1 MNNYV
6 SKVTVYIR
14 GDNTAG
20 IPDNSIH
27 IDFNCDLFGGIVEAE
42 EREHIR
48 ATLKAAFDEILDTGS
63 YVEFEDER
71 YKEE

>member
-27 IDFNCDLFGGIVEAE
+27 IKLLSMKYWTPALMLN
-42 EREHIR
+42 
-48 ATLKAAFDEILDTGS
+48 LKMNDT
-63 YVEFEDER
+63 R
-71 YKEE
+71 RNN